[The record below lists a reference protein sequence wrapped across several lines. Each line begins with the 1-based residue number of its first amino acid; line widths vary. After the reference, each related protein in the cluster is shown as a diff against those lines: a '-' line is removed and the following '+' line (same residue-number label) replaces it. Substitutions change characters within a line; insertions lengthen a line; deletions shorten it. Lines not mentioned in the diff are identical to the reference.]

1 MFIFM
6 RLIWLYVLME
16 IVADKRNEHHI
27 DPEGPAKNN
36 KYFFLKK
43 EIPIEK
49 VYIYRNFHNFV
60 SKDQSI

>member
-1 MFIFM
+1 
-6 RLIWLYVLME
+6 ME

-60 SKDQSI
+60 SKDQSIW